1 MKQVVQN
8 LRGDVRLTEVPAPAL
23 RPGGV
28 LVRTVCSVLSPG
40 TERTNV
46 ERSRRS
52 ILSKAKDRPDLVR
65 QVIQRMRRD
74 GWSATLRSVN
84 ERLDAL
90 VPMGYSSAGVVEAV
104 GEGVRDLRVG
114 DRVAC
119 AGGGYASHAELVWVP
134 QQLCARVPAAGPRD
148 VPLGDAA
155 FATLGAIALQGF
167 RQGELRLGETVAVTG
182 LGLLGLLTVQLAKA
196 AGCRVVAADLDP
208 ERIALAL
215 RLGADVAV
223 RAGDEYETA
232 VRQATGGRG
241 ADAVLITA
249 ATDSA
254 EPVRQAGRLARD
266 RAVVVVV
273 GAVPADVPRS
283 PFYEK
288 EVDVRFSRSYGP
300 GRYDPS
306 YEEHGHD
313 YPIGYVRWTE
323 QRNLEAVLDLLA
335 QGRLDLAPL
344 VSHRFPIAEAERAYQ
359 VLTDPGA
366 KALAIVLE
374 YPDSV
379 ARTTRVE
386 LAGATARTG
395 AAPTGKVRIGVVGA
409 SGFARA
415 VMIPAL
421 KELPEVS
428 LRGMAAANGLNAR
441 SAATQ
446 AGFEYC
452 TSDYRELLADPEID
466 VVMIAT
472 RHGLHAEQAV
482 AALEAGKR
490 VFVEKPLCLTEEELD
505 RIVAAWRAA
514 GRPATMVGFNRRFSP
529 HTARV
534 STLFAGRRDPLSI
547 HYRIN
552 AGQLPPGSWV
562 NDPVEGGGRILGEV
576 CHFADLSAALVG
588 SQPAHVFAE
597 TVGPDGVAATL
608 RYPDGSVA
616 VLQYLSGG
624 HPKVPKER
632 IEILGAGSVALIDD
646 FQTTT
651 WQGPG
656 GEGKFAPGGQ
666 DKGHRAEFAAFV
678 RAVREGAAEPLSF
691 GQCVGSTLT
700 TFRIRDSA
708 AGGVGLPMEG
718 IGSLIEPA

>member
-65 QVIQRMRRD
+65 QVIERMRRD
-74 GWSATLRSVN
+74 GWSATLKSVN

-90 VPMGYSSAGVVEAV
+90 VPMGLRSAGVVEGV
-104 GEGVRDLRVG
+104 GEWVRVLRVG

-134 QQLCARVPAAGPRD
+134 QLLCARVPVGGPRE
-148 VPLGDAA
+148 VRLADAA

-182 LGLLGLLTVQLAKA
+182 LGLLGLVTVQLAKA

-208 ERIALAL
+208 DRIALAR

-223 RAGDEYETA
+223 HAGEEYESA
-232 VRQATGGRG
+232 VRQATAGRG

-249 ATDSA
+249 ATDSP

-300 GRYDPS
+300 GRYDAS
-306 YEEHGHD
+306 YEERGND
-313 YPIGYVRWTE
+313 YPVGYVRWTE

-335 QGRLDLAPL
+335 QGRLDLDPL
-344 VSHRFPIAEAERAYQ
+344 VTHRFPIADAERAYQ
-359 VLTDPGA
+359 VLTDPQA

-374 YPDSV
+374 YPEAV
-379 ARTTRVE
+379 ARTSRIE
-386 LAGATARTG
+386 LAGEPRAR
-395 AAPTGKVRIGVVGA
+395 AALEGKVRIGVVGA

-421 KELPEVS
+421 QELPEVA

-441 SAATQ
+441 SVATQ

-452 TSDYRELLADPEID
+452 TSEYRDLIADPEID
-466 VVMIAT
+466 AVMIAT
-472 RHGLHAEQAV
+472 RHGLHAEQAIS
-482 AALEAGKR
+482 ALEAGKR
-490 VFVEKPLCLTEEELD
+490 VFVEKPLCLTGEELD

-514 GRPATMVGFNRRFSP
+514 GRPAAMVGFNRRFSP
-529 HTARV
+529 HTAKV
-534 STLFAGRRDPLSI
+534 QGLLAGRGEPISI

-552 AGQLPPGSWV
+552 AGRLPAGSWV
-562 NDPVEGGGRILGEV
+562 NDPAEGGGRILGEV

-588 SQPAHVFAE
+588 AQPVHVSAE
-597 TVGPDGVAATL
+597 SVGPDGVAATL

-632 IEILGAGSVALIDD
+632 IEVVGAGTVAVIDD
-646 FQTTT
+646 FKTTS
-651 WQGPG
+651 WQAPG

-678 RAVREGAAEPLSF
+678 RAVREGRAAPLSF
-691 GQCVGSTLT
+691 EDCVGSTVA
-700 TFRIRDSA
+700 TFRIRDA
-708 AGGVGLPMEG
+708 AAAGVGLPIAPVLPEG
-718 IGSLIEPA
+718 

>member
-65 QVIQRMRRD
+65 QVIERMRRD
-74 GWSATLRSVN
+74 GWSATLKSVN

-134 QQLCARVPAAGPRD
+134 QLLCARVPAGGPRE
-148 VPLGDAA
+148 VRLADAA

-182 LGLLGLLTVQLAKA
+182 LGLLGLVTVQLAKA

-208 ERIALAL
+208 DRIALAR

-223 RAGDEYETA
+223 HAGEEYQSA
-232 VRQATGGRG
+232 VRQATAGRG

-249 ATDSA
+249 ATDSP

-300 GRYDPS
+300 GRYDAS
-306 YEEHGHD
+306 YEERGND
-313 YPIGYVRWTE
+313 YPVGYVRWTE

-335 QGRLDLAPL
+335 QGRLDLDPL
-344 VSHRFPIAEAERAYQ
+344 VTHRFPIADAERAYQ
-359 VLTDPGA
+359 VLTDPQA

-374 YPDSV
+374 YPEAV
-379 ARTTRVE
+379 ARTSRIE
-386 LAGATARTG
+386 LAGEPRAR
-395 AAPTGKVRIGVVGA
+395 AALEGKVRIGVVGA

-421 KELPEVS
+421 QELPEVA

-441 SAATQ
+441 SVATQ

-452 TSDYRELLADPEID
+452 TSEYRDLIADPEID
-466 VVMIAT
+466 AVMIAT
-472 RHGLHAEQAV
+472 RHGLHAEQAIS
-482 AALEAGKR
+482 ALEAGKR
-490 VFVEKPLCLTEEELD
+490 VFVEKPLCLTGEELD

-514 GRPATMVGFNRRFSP
+514 GRPAAMVGFNRRFSP
-529 HTARV
+529 HTAKV
-534 STLFAGRRDPLSI
+534 QGLLAGRGEPISI

-552 AGQLPPGSWV
+552 AGRLPAGSWV
-562 NDPVEGGGRILGEV
+562 NDPAEGGGRILGEV

-588 SQPAHVFAE
+588 AQPVHVSAE
-597 TVGPDGVAATL
+597 SVGPDGVAATL

-632 IEILGAGSVALIDD
+632 IEVVGAGTVAVIDD
-646 FQTTT
+646 FKTTS
-651 WQGPG
+651 WQAPG

-678 RAVREGAAEPLSF
+678 RAVREGRAAPLSF
-691 GQCVGSTLT
+691 EDCVGSTVA
-700 TFRIRDSA
+700 TFRIRDA
-708 AGGVGLPMEG
+708 AAAGVGLPIAPVLPEG
-718 IGSLIEPA
+718 

>member
-28 LVRTVCSVLSPG
+28 LVRTVSSVLSPG

-52 ILSKAKDRPDLVR
+52 ILSKARDRPDLVR

-134 QQLCARVPAAGPRD
+134 QQLCARVPTAGPRE
-148 VPLGDAA
+148 VALADAA

-167 RQGELRLGETVAVTG
+167 RQGELRLGETVAITG
-182 LGLLGLLTVQLAKA
+182 LGLLGLLSVQLAKA

-223 RAGDEYETA
+223 RAGEEYEIA
-232 VRQATGGRG
+232 VGQATAGRG

-306 YEEHGHD
+306 YEEQGHD

-323 QRNLEAVLDLLA
+323 QRNLEAILDLLA
-335 QGRLDLAPL
+335 QGRLALAPL
-344 VSHRFPIAEAERAYQ
+344 VTHRFSIADAERAYQ

-374 YPDSV
+374 YPEAV
-379 ARTTRVE
+379 ARSTRVD
-386 LAGATARTG
+386 LAS
-395 AAPTGKVRIGVVGA
+395 APERSTRSSPAKVRIGVVGA

-421 KELPEVS
+421 KGLPEVT
-428 LRGMAAANGLNAR
+428 LRGMAASNGLNAR

-452 TSDYRELLADPEID
+452 TSEYRDLLADPEID
-466 VVMIAT
+466 AVMIAT

-490 VFVEKPLCLTEEELD
+490 VFVEKPLCLTEDELD
-505 RIVAAWRAA
+505 RIVAAWQAA

-529 HTARV
+529 HTAKV
-534 STLFAGRRDPLSI
+534 QTLFTGRRDPLSI

-552 AGQLPPGSWV
+552 AGRLPAGSWV

-588 SQPAHVFAE
+588 SQPVHVFAE
-597 TVGPDGVAATL
+597 SVGTDGVAATL

-632 IEILGAGSVALIDD
+632 IEVVGAGTVALIDD
-646 FQTTT
+646 FQTTS
-651 WQGPG
+651 WQAPG

-678 RAVREGAAEPLSF
+678 RAAREGTAEPLSF
-691 GQCVGSTLT
+691 AECVASTLA

-708 AGGVGLPMEG
+708 AGGVGLPIEG
-718 IGSLIEPA
+718 IGPLIETA

>member
-74 GWSATLRSVN
+74 GWSATMRSVN
-84 ERLDAL
+84 DRLDAL

-119 AGGGYASHAELVWVP
+119 AGGGFASHAELVWVP
-134 QQLCARVPAAGPRD
+134 QLLCARVPAGGPREI
-148 VPLGDAA
+148 PLGDAA

-208 ERIALAL
+208 DRIALAL

-223 RAGDEYETA
+223 PAGEEYETA
-232 VRQATGGRG
+232 VRQATAGRG

-249 ATDSA
+249 ATESA

-313 YPIGYVRWTE
+313 YPIGYVRWSE
-323 QRNLEAVLDLLA
+323 QRNLEAFLDLLG
-335 QGRLDLAPL
+335 QGRLDLKPL

-359 VLTDPGA
+359 VLTDPDA
-366 KALAIVLE
+366 RALAIVLD
-374 YPDSV
+374 YPEAV
-379 ARTTRVE
+379 ARTTRVD
-386 LAGATARTG
+386 LAPEPARAG
-395 AAPTGKVRIGVVGA
+395 PAPAAQVRIGVIGA

-421 KELPEVS
+421 KEVPDVT

-452 TSDYRELLADPEID
+452 TSDYRDLLADSEID

-472 RHGLHAEQAV
+472 RHGLHAEQTV

-505 RIVAAWRAA
+505 RIVAAWKAA
-514 GRPATMVGFNRRFSP
+514 GRPAAMVGFNRRFSP
-529 HTARV
+529 HTAKVRP
-534 STLFAGRRDPLSI
+534 LFAGRRDPLSV

-552 AGQLPPGSWV
+552 AGQLPAGSWI
-562 NDPVEGGGRILGEV
+562 NDPVEGGGRVLGEV
-576 CHFADLSAALVG
+576 CHFVDLSSALVG
-588 SQPAHVFAE
+588 AQPVHVFAE
-597 TVGPDGVAATL
+597 SVGPDGVAATL

-616 VLQYLSGG
+616 MLQYLSGG

-632 IEILGAGSVALIDD
+632 IEIVGAGTVALIDD

-666 DKGHRAEFAAFV
+666 DKGHRAEFAAFA
-678 RAVREGAAEPLSF
+678 RAVREGKAEPLSF
-691 GQCVGSTLT
+691 GECAGSTLAT
-700 TFRIRDSA
+700 LRIRDSA
-708 AGGVGLPMEG
+708 AGGVGLSIEA
-718 IGSLIEPA
+718 IGLGAEPA

>member
-65 QVIQRMRRD
+65 QVIDRMRRD
-74 GWSATLRSVN
+74 GWSATLKSVN

-134 QQLCARVPAAGPRD
+134 QLLCARVPAGGPRE
-148 VPLGDAA
+148 VRLADAA

-208 ERIALAL
+208 DRIALAL

-223 RAGDEYETA
+223 RAGDEYESA
-232 VRQATGGRG
+232 IRQATAGRG

-254 EPVRQAGRLARD
+254 EPVRQAGRLARE

-288 EVDVRFSRSYGP
+288 EVEVRFSRSYGP
-300 GRYDPS
+300 GRYDAS
-306 YEEHGHD
+306 YEEQGHD
-313 YPIGYVRWTE
+313 YPVGYVRWTE

-335 QGRLDLAPL
+335 QGRLELEPL
-344 VSHRFPIAEAERAYQ
+344 VSHRFPISEAERAYQ
-359 VLTDPGA
+359 VLTDPSA

-374 YPDSV
+374 YPEAV
-379 ARTTRVE
+379 ARTSRIDLSSEPARV
-386 LAGATARTG
+386 R
-395 AAPTGKVRIGVVGA
+395 APVEGKVRIGVVGA

-421 KELPEVS
+421 QQLPEVS

-441 SAATQ
+441 SSATQ
-446 AGFEYC
+446 AGFKYC
-452 TSDYRELLADPEID
+452 TSDYRDLLADAEID
-466 VVMIAT
+466 AVMIAT
-472 RHGLHAEQAV
+472 RHGLHAEQAI

-490 VFVEKPLCLTEEELD
+490 VFVEKPLCLTEEELE
-505 RIVAAWRAA
+505 RIVAAWRSS
-514 GRPATMVGFNRRFSP
+514 GRPTTMVGFNRRFSP
-529 HTARV
+529 HTAKV
-534 STLFAGRRDPLSI
+534 QGLYPGPTEPLSI

-552 AGQLPPGSWV
+552 AGRLPAGSWI

-588 SQPAHVFAE
+588 AQPVHVTAE
-597 TVGPDGVAATL
+597 AVGPDGVAATL

-632 IEILGAGSVALIDD
+632 IEVVGAGTVALIDD
-646 FQTTT
+646 FKITT
-651 WQGPG
+651 WQSPG

-678 RAVREGAAEPLSF
+678 RAVREGNSGPLSF
-691 GQCVGSTLT
+691 AECVGSTLT
-700 TFRIRDSA
+700 TFRIRDAA
-708 AGGVGLPMEG
+708 AGGVSLP
-718 IGSLIEPA
+718 IETLQAAD

>member
-52 ILSKAKDRPDLVR
+52 MLSKAKDRPDLVR
-65 QVIQRMRRD
+65 QVIDRMRRD
-74 GWSATLRSVN
+74 GWSATLKSVN

-134 QQLCARVPAAGPRD
+134 QLLCARVPTSGPRE
-148 VPLGDAA
+148 VRLADAA

-208 ERIALAL
+208 DRITLAL
-215 RLGADVAV
+215 RLGADIAV
-223 RAGDEYETA
+223 RAGEEYETA
-232 VRQATGGRG
+232 VRQATAGRG

-288 EVDVRFSRSYGP
+288 EVEVRFSRSYGP
-300 GRYDPS
+300 GRYDAS
-306 YEEHGHD
+306 YEEQGHD
-313 YPIGYVRWTE
+313 YPVGYVRWTE

-335 QGRLDLAPL
+335 QGRLELEPL
-344 VSHRFPIAEAERAYQ
+344 VNHRFSIADAEKAYQ
-359 VLTDPGA
+359 VLTDPAA

-374 YPDSV
+374 YPGAV
-379 ARTTRVE
+379 ARTSRVDLVPE
-386 LAGATARTG
+386 PARPR
-395 AAPTGKVRIGVVGA
+395 APVDGKVRIGVIGA

-421 KELPEVS
+421 QALPEVS

-452 TSDYRELLADPEID
+452 TSEYRDLLADAEID
-466 VVMIAT
+466 AVLIAT

-505 RIVAAWRAA
+505 RIVAAWQAA
-514 GRPATMVGFNRRFSP
+514 GRPAAMVGFNRRFSP
-529 HTARV
+529 HTTKV
-534 STLFAGRRDPLSI
+534 QNLFAGRSGPLSV

-552 AGQLPPGSWV
+552 AGRLPAGSWV

-588 SQPAHVFAE
+588 AQPVHAAAE
-597 TVGPDGVAATL
+597 AVGPDGVAATL

-624 HPKVPKER
+624 HSKVPKER
-632 IEILGAGSVALIDD
+632 IEVVGAGTVAVIDD
-646 FQTTT
+646 FKTTT
-651 WQGPG
+651 WHSPA

-678 RAVREGAAEPLSF
+678 RSVREGTSEPLSF
-691 GQCVGSTLT
+691 AECVGSTAA
-700 TFRIRDSA
+700 TFRIRDA
-708 AGGVGLPMEG
+708 AAAGVGLPVEHPLADG
-718 IGSLIEPA
+718 

>member
-23 RPGGV
+23 RPGGA

-52 ILSKAKDRPDLVR
+52 MLSKARDRPDLVR

-134 QQLCARVPAAGPRD
+134 QQLCARVPVAGPRE

-208 ERIALAL
+208 ERVALAL

-266 RAVVVVV
+266 RAIVVVV

-335 QGRLDLAPL
+335 QGRLDLGPL

-366 KALAIVLE
+366 KALAIVLD
-374 YPDSV
+374 YPEPV

-386 LAGATARTG
+386 LTG
-395 AAPTGKVRIGVVGA
+395 GTNRSTKAAPAKVRVGVVGA

-421 KELPEVS
+421 KELPEVT

-452 TSDYRELLADPEID
+452 TSEYRELLADAEID

-482 AALEAGKR
+482 AALEAGKQ

-514 GRPATMVGFNRRFSP
+514 GRPAAMVGFKRRFSP
-529 HTARV
+529 LVAKVR
-534 STLFAGRRDPLSI
+534 TLFAGRRDPLSI

-552 AGQLPPGSWV
+552 AGQLPAGSWV

-588 SQPAHVFAE
+588 SQPVHVFAE
-597 TVGPDGVAATL
+597 SVGPDGVAATL

-616 VLQYLSGG
+616 MLQYLSGG

-632 IEILGAGSVALIDD
+632 IEIVGAGTVALIDD
-646 FQTTT
+646 FQLTT
-651 WQGPG
+651 WHGPG

-678 RAVREGAAEPLSF
+678 RAVREGAAVPLSF
-691 GQCVGSTLT
+691 GECVGSTLT

-708 AGGVGLPMEG
+708 AGGVGLP
-718 IGSLIEPA
+718 IEVPAP

>member
-52 ILSKAKDRPDLVR
+52 MLSKAKDRPDLVR
-65 QVIQRMRRD
+65 QVIERMRRD
-74 GWSATLRSVN
+74 GWTATLKSVN

-134 QQLCARVPAAGPRD
+134 QLLCARVPSGGPHEVR
-148 VPLGDAA
+148 LADAA

-208 ERIALAL
+208 DRIALAR

-223 RAGDEYETA
+223 RAGEEYETA
-232 VRQATGGRG
+232 IRQATSGRG

-249 ATDSA
+249 ATDSP

-288 EVDVRFSRSYGP
+288 EVEVRFSRSYGP

-306 YEEHGHD
+306 YEERGHD
-313 YPIGYVRWTE
+313 YPVGYVRWTE

-335 QGRLDLAPL
+335 QGRLDLEPL
-344 VSHRFPIAEAERAYQ
+344 VSHRFQIAEAERAYQ
-359 VLTDPGA
+359 VLTDPDA

-374 YPDSV
+374 YPEAV
-379 ARTTRVE
+379 ARTSRVDL
-386 LAGATARTG
+386 LAEPARG
-395 AAPTGKVRIGVVGA
+395 RASVEGKVRIGVVGA

-421 KELPEVS
+421 GELPEVT

-441 SAATQ
+441 SVATQ

-452 TSDYRELLADPEID
+452 TSEYRDLVADPEVD
-466 VVMIAT
+466 AVMIAT

-490 VFVEKPLCLTEEELD
+490 VFVEKPLCLTQEELN

-529 HTARV
+529 HTAKVRG
-534 STLFAGRRDPLSI
+534 LFAGRGEPLSI

-552 AGQLPPGSWV
+552 AGRLPAGSWV
-562 NDPVEGGGRILGEV
+562 NDPQEGGGRILGEV

-588 SQPAHVFAE
+588 QQPVYVSAE
-597 TVGPDGVAATL
+597 AVGPDGVAATL

-624 HPKVPKER
+624 HAKVPKER
-632 IEILGAGSVALIDD
+632 IEVVGAGTVAVIDD
-646 FQTTT
+646 YKTTT
-651 WQGPG
+651 WQSPA

-678 RAVREGAAEPLSF
+678 RAVREGTAEPLSF
-691 GQCVGSTLT
+691 TECVGSTLA
-700 TFRIRDSA
+700 TFRIRDA
-708 AGGVGLPMEG
+708 AAAGVGLP
-718 IGSLIEPA
+718 IEHIFPG

>member
-52 ILSKAKDRPDLVR
+52 ILSKARDRPDLVR
-65 QVIQRMRRD
+65 QVIERMRRD

-134 QQLCARVPAAGPRD
+134 QLLCARVPATGPRE
-148 VPLGDAA
+148 VSLADAA

-208 ERIALAL
+208 DRIALAL

-223 RAGDEYETA
+223 RAGEEYETA
-232 VRQATGGRG
+232 VRQATAGRG

-288 EVDVRFSRSYGP
+288 EVEVRFSRSYGP
-300 GRYDPS
+300 GRYDTS
-306 YEEHGHD
+306 YEEQGQD

-335 QGRLDLAPL
+335 QGRLDPGPL

-359 VLTDPGA
+359 VLTDPSA

-374 YPDSV
+374 YPDRTVRTSRV
-379 ARTTRVE
+379 DLPTEPARDRAPVE
-386 LAGATARTG
+386 GR
-395 AAPTGKVRIGVVGA
+395 VRIGVVGA

-421 KELPEVS
+421 KDLPGVA

-452 TSDYRELLADPEID
+452 TSDYRDLLADSEID
-466 VVMIAT
+466 AVMIAT
-472 RHGLHAEQAV
+472 RHGLHAEQAI

-490 VFVEKPLCLTEEELD
+490 VFVEKPLCLTEEELE

-529 HTARV
+529 HTAKVR
-534 STLFAGRRDPLSI
+534 SLYAGRSEPLSV

-552 AGQLPPGSWV
+552 AGRLPAGSWV

-588 SQPAHVFAE
+588 AQPVHGSAE
-597 TVGPDGVAATL
+597 AVGPDGVAATL

-632 IEILGAGSVALIDD
+632 IEVVGAGTMAVVDD
-646 FQTTT
+646 FKTTT
-651 WQGPG
+651 WQAPG

-678 RAVREGAAEPLSF
+678 RAVREGAGEPLSF
-691 GQCVGSTLT
+691 AECVGSTLA
-700 TFRIRDSA
+700 TFRIRDAA
-708 AGGVGLPMEG
+708 AGGVGLP
-718 IGSLIEPA
+718 IEHPF

>member
-8 LRGDVRLTEVPAPAL
+8 LRGDVRLTEVPPPAL
-23 RPGGV
+23 RPGGA

-65 QVIQRMRRD
+65 QVIERMRRD
-74 GWSATLRSVN
+74 GWSATFRSVN

-104 GEGVRDLRVG
+104 GEGVRNLRVG
-114 DRVAC
+114 DRIAC

-134 QQLCARVPAAGPRD
+134 QQLCARIPVAGPRE
-148 VPLGDAA
+148 VPLAEAA

-196 AGCRVVAADLDP
+196 AGCRVIAADLDP
-208 ERIALAL
+208 DRIALAL

-223 RAGDEYETA
+223 RAGEEYETA
-232 VRQATGGRG
+232 VRQATASRG
-241 ADAVLITA
+241 VDAVLITA
-249 ATDSA
+249 ATDSP

-266 RAVVVVV
+266 RAVVVIV

-306 YEEHGHD
+306 YEEQGHD

-335 QGRLDLAPL
+335 QGRLDVEAL
-344 VSHRFPIAEAERAYQ
+344 VSHRFPISEAEQAYQ
-359 VLTDPGA
+359 VLTEPGT
-366 KALAIVLE
+366 KSLAIVLD
-374 YPDSV
+374 YPDAAVRTSRLDLV
-379 ARTTRVE
+379 A
-386 LAGATARTG
+386 GPARAR
-395 AAPTGKVRIGVVGA
+395 AAVPGRVRIGVIGA

-421 KELPEVS
+421 KELPEVT

-441 SAATQ
+441 SVATQ

-452 TSDYRELLADPEID
+452 TSEYRDLLADPEID

-472 RHGLHAEQAV
+472 RHGLHAEQAI
-482 AALEAGKR
+482 AAIEAGKR
-490 VFVEKPLCLTEEELD
+490 VFVEKPLCLTEEELE
-505 RIVAAWRAA
+505 RIMTAWRLAH
-514 GRPATMVGFNRRFSP
+514 RPAMMVGFNRRFSP
-529 HTARV
+529 HTAKV
-534 STLFAGRRDPLSI
+534 LSLFPGRRDPLSV

-552 AGQLPPGSWV
+552 AGQLPAGSWV
-562 NDPVEGGGRILGEV
+562 HDPGDGGGRILGEV

-588 SQPAHVFAE
+588 AQPVHVLAE
-597 TVGPDGVAATL
+597 AVGADGVAATL

-632 IEILGAGSVALIDD
+632 IEIVGAGTVALIDD
-646 FQTTT
+646 FRTTT
-651 WQGPG
+651 WQSPG

-678 RAVREGAAEPLSF
+678 RAIRDGTAEPLAF
-691 GQCVGSTLT
+691 AECVGSTIA
-700 TFRIRDSA
+700 TFRIRDAA
-708 AGGVGLPMEG
+708 AGGIALPIEG
-718 IGSLIEPA
+718 YRLSE